1 VAGKTLDISSL
12 GVAPDRL
19 GVEIANKFQSWQTLR
34 QKKIT
39 EWDEVRRYV
48 FATDTTSTT
57 NSKLPWKNKTTVP
70 KLCQIRDN
78 LNSNYMSSLFPKRKW
93 LWWEGDDEKSETK
106 EKRTV
111 IESYMEWVI
120 DRSDFKK
127 EVAKLVL
134 DYIDYG
140 NCFVTVEWLDKTKV
154 LPDREQVGYVGPMPC
169 RISPLDIVF
178 NPVASNFESAPKII
192 RSLLTMGELKKQLES
207 QSSAMIPEVEGI
219 IEYLLK
225 LRNGANGIKGISN
238 LSEKDSYLMVDGFSD
253 YRSYLESGYVEV
265 LTFYGDLYDVD
276 NNELLEN
283 YVITVVDRH
292 KMILKRPNESDFGT
306 APIFHAGWRVRQDN
320 LWAMGPLDN
329 LVGMQ
334 YRIDHLENLKAD
346 LMDLTVFPPLRIKGY
361 VEDFEYGP
369 MERIYMGDEGEVEFL
384 APNVEALQVNTEISL
399 LESKMEEM
407 AGSPKEAMGIRT
419 PGEKT
424 AFEVQKLDNAAGRI
438 FQAKISQ
445 FEEQV
450 VEQLLNA
457 MLEIARRKMGQ
468 TTIRAFNDEF
478 KFAVFS
484 SLNKD
489 DITGLGRLRPL
500 AARHFAEKAE
510 VIQNLTQFFGSA
522 VGQDP
527 DVKVHFSGKRVA
539 EMIEEL
545 LNLEDYKLVEPFVR
559 LAEQADAQRLINSH
573 SEQVNMEATTEAGIA
588 EDDYSQ
594 NIPGVPSDFQNS
606 GMA

>member
-1 VAGKTLDISSL
+1 
-12 GVAPDRL
+12 
-19 GVEIANKFQSWQTLR
+19 
-34 QKKIT
+34 
-39 EWDEVRRYV
+39 
-48 FATDTTSTT
+48 
-57 NSKLPWKNKTTVP
+57 
-70 KLCQIRDN
+70 
-78 LNSNYMSSLFPKRKW
+78 
-93 LWWEGDDEKSETK
+93 
-106 EKRTV
+106 
-111 IESYMEWVI
+111 
-120 DRSDFKK
+120 
-127 EVAKLVL
+127 
-134 DYIDYG
+134 
-140 NCFVTVEWLDKTKV
+140 
-154 LPDREQVGYVGPMPC
+154 
-169 RISPLDIVF
+169 
-178 NPVASNFESAPKII
+178 
-192 RSLLTMGELKKQLES
+192 
-207 QSSAMIPEVEGI
+207 
-219 IEYLLK
+219 
-225 LRNGANGIKGISN
+225 
-238 LSEKDSYLMVDGFSD
+238 
-253 YRSYLESGYVEV
+253 
-265 LTFYGDLYDVD
+265 
-276 NNELLEN
+276 
-283 YVITVVDRH
+283 
-292 KMILKRPNESDFGT
+292 
-306 APIFHAGWRVRQDN
+306 
-320 LWAMGPLDN
+320 
-329 LVGMQ
+329 
-334 YRIDHLENLKAD
+334 
-346 LMDLTVFPPLRIKGY
+346 
-361 VEDFEYGP
+361 
-369 MERIYMGDEGEVEFL
+369 
-384 APNVEALQVNTEISL
+384 
-399 LESKMEEM
+399 MEEM

-606 GMA
+606 GMT